1 LTLPI
6 ATATP
11 PDFTRI
17 MAGVCGA
24 KNAENLKGSSFA
36 WIRQQPESENVLFI
50 ARKGES
56 TPESVPLKMRSKK
69 SVSKIVPK
77 YRKHAE

>member
-1 LTLPI
+1 
-6 ATATP
+6 
-11 PDFTRI
+11 
-17 MAGVCGA
+17 MAGCA

-69 SVSKIVPK
+69 SV
-77 YRKHAE
+77 